1 MWRNICVWIPRK
13 TRTQIEETYRY
24 YSNTFST
31 KPYGTA
37 EGLEFTAQSLKRNRP
52 EAKDMQAKDY
62 LVNRFVAE
70 LEKEGFLAKV
80 FGGK

>member
-1 MWRNICVWIPRK
+1 
-13 TRTQIEETYRY
+13 
-24 YSNTFST
+24 
-31 KPYGTA
+31 
-37 EGLEFTAQSLKRNRP
+37 LKRNRP
-52 EAKDMQAKDY
+52 EAKDMHAKDY